1 MMKTKYMYIFR
12 LNFGLWLPQDWASIV
27 LTISPISTWLGVPVF
42 FLAESKYCIL
52 LCSQNIDCQV
62 LCLNDSA
69 LGNCQL
75 ISGGTIMTN
84 FCN

>member
-1 MMKTKYMYIFR
+1 MASGCPKT
-12 LNFGLWLPQDWASIV
+12 ASIV
-27 LTISPISTWLGVPVF
+27 LTVYTIFTWLGVPVF
-42 FLAESKYCIL
+42 FLAESKYCTL
-52 LCSQNIDCQV
+52 LCSQNIGCQV

-69 LGNCQL
+69 LGNYQL